1 MKDFFKMPRG
11 EFIAT
16 TVLVALII
24 ATFLFYFLYEKR
36 SEPTVDLKN
45 FKREVEQFYACQ
57 QAAADSMAA
66 SRAARDSAYRHSK
79 YDKKS
84 YYRQWTSS
92 ARQTYENVY
101 SKDTA
106 TLKPLPKKE
115 GYAIV
120 KINLNQCD
128 TSDITRVPT
137 FGSKRARKIV
147 EYRDKLGGFSN
158 LSQLKEIY
166 ILQNVDLSLCQKYFT
181 VNTKSIRKIRVSTAT
196 YKELISH
203 PYIDAY
209 LAKTILNYRE
219 KGGKI
224 HNITEF
230 QSLTHAYQELVEK
243 LTPYLDFE

>member
-16 TVLVALII
+16 TVLVALIT
-24 ATFLFYFLYEKR
+24 ATFLFYFLYEKK
-36 SEPTVDLKN
+36 SESSIDLED
-45 FKREVEQFYACQ
+45 FKQEVEQFYACQ
-57 QAAADSMAA
+57 QAAEDSIAA
-66 SRAARDSAYRHSK
+66 ERAARDSAYRHSK
-79 YDKKS
+79 YKKNTYNRLWNNTSERS
-84 YYRQWTSS
+84 YVSDFH
-92 ARQTYENVY
+92 
-101 SKDTA
+101 KDTA

-120 KINLNQCD
+120 KLNLNQCD
-128 TSDITRVPT
+128 TGDITRVPT

-147 EYRDKLGGFSN
+147 EYRDKLGGFHDF
-158 LSQLKEIY
+158 SQLKEIY

-181 VNTKSIRKIRVSTAT
+181 INSKDIRKIHVNSAT

-209 LAKTILNYRE
+209 LAKTILNYRD

-224 HNITEF
+224 HNISEF
-230 QSLTHAYQELVEK
+230 QSLTHAYQELVDK
-243 LTPYLDFE
+243 LRPYLNFE